1 MLPNK
6 RLITNRAK
14 QWGKYNAWEATSQR
28 ITGEPDLTKTF
39 QWYSSAWEMAQAH
52 NPAWSRQK
60 VDQEKVRRL
69 QKIREALALIG
80 ETYEHP

>member
-6 RLITNRAK
+6 RQITNRTK
-14 QWGKYNAWEATSQR
+14 QWVKYNAWEATLQR
-28 ITGEPDLTKTF
+28 IMEEPDLAKTF

-60 VDQEKVRRL
+60 VNQEKVRRL
-69 QKIREALALIG
+69 QKIREALALI
-80 ETYEHP
+80 